1 VKVLVTGGAGFI
13 GSHLVDALLA
23 RGDEVLVVDDLTT
36 GSRANLNPA
45 AAFHQLDI
53 RKPGAAELIRAEKP
67 DAISHHAAQMSV
79 SRSVREPVFDAEVNV
94 LGSLNV
100 ALAAIDAG
108 SRMVFASTGGAL
120 YGDAEVIPTAESAPA
135 WPVSPYGIAKLSF
148 EHYLFGFRAQFG
160 LSYLALRYANVYG
173 PRQNPHGEAG
183 VVAIFCEGMLGK
195 RSYVINGTGTDT
207 RDYVHVDD
215 VVAANLLAIDSD
227 VCDHLNVGT
236 GRQADTNTIH
246 RLVAER
252 LGKPP
257 DAEHGPARAGDLKAS
272 ALDSS
277 KIGAL
282 LGWRPKVSLEEG
294 IAQTVDWFLAD
305 GQRGAGPPFQNPPS
319 RHDA

>member
-1 VKVLVTGGAGFI
+1 MKVVATGGAGFI
-13 GSHLVDALLA
+13 GSHLVDALVE
-23 RGDEVLVVDDLTT
+23 RGDEVIVIDDLSS
-36 GSRANLNPA
+36 GVKDHLNA
-45 AAFHQLDI
+45 DAEFQQLDI
-53 RKPGAAELIRAEKP
+53 RSRQAAELVRRRKP
-67 DAISHHAAQMSV
+67 DAIAHHAAQMSV
-79 SRSVREPVFDAEVNV
+79 SRSVREPVFDAEVN
-94 LGSLNV
+94 LMGSLNI

-108 SRMVFASTGGAL
+108 SRLVFASTGGAL

-183 VVAIFCEGMLGK
+183 VVAIFCEGVLGK
-195 RSYVINGTGTDT
+195 RKYVINGAGTDT

-215 VVAANLLAIDSD
+215 VVTANLLAIDSD
-227 VCDHLNVGT
+227 LCDHLNVGT

-257 DAEHGPARAGDLKAS
+257 DGEHGPARPGDLRAS

-277 KIGAL
+277 KIRAV
-282 LGWRPKVSLEEG
+282 LGWRPEVSLEEG
-294 IAQTVDWFLAD
+294 IAETVDWFVD
-305 GQRGAGPPFQNPPS
+305 QERSQAGTK
-319 RHDA
+319 R

>member
-13 GSHLVDALLA
+13 GSHLVDALVA
-23 RGDEVLVVDDLTT
+23 RGDEVLVLDDLST

-45 AAFHQLDI
+45 ARFHELDV
-53 RKPGAAELIRAEKP
+53 RQVAAADLIRAEKP

-100 ALAAIDAG
+100 AMAAADAG
-108 SRMVFASTGGAL
+108 SRLVFASTGGAL

-195 RSYVINGTGTDT
+195 RSYLINGTGTDT
-207 RDYVHVDD
+207 RDYVYVHD
-215 VVAANLLAIDSD
+215 VVAANLLAIDSEA
-227 VCDHLNVGT
+227 CDHLNVGT
-236 GRQADTNTIH
+236 GRQSDTNTIH

-252 LGKPP
+252 LGRPP
-257 DAEHGPARAGDLKAS
+257 DAEHGPARPGDLRAS

-277 KIGAL
+277 KIHRL
-282 LGWRPKVSLEEG
+282 LGWSPKVSLEDG
-294 IAQTVDWFLAD
+294 IASTVDWFVAQDRSQD
-305 GQRGAGPPFQNPPS
+305 GTER
-319 RHDA
+319 